1 MADRLVCRECH
12 RVQHESISEGDACE
26 ACGSTSL
33 TEDWAGYVVITHPE
47 KSKIAEEMG
56 VTEPGKYALKVR

>member
-1 MADRLVCRECH
+1 MVDRLVCRECH
-12 RVQHESISEGDACE
+12 RVQESPDPEACE

-33 TEDWAGYVVITHPE
+33 TEDWAGYVIISHPE
-47 KSKIAEEMG
+47 KSAIAAEMS

>member
-1 MADRLVCRECH
+1 MGDRVVCRECH
-12 RVQHESISEGDACE
+12 RVQNSEEVE

-47 KSKIAEEMG
+47 ESDIAEEMD

>member
-1 MADRLVCRECH
+1 MGDRLACRECH
-12 RVQHESISEGDACE
+12 RVQESAEVEACV

-47 KSKIAEEMG
+47 KSDIAAEMEA
-56 VTEPGKYALKVR
+56 TEPGKYALKVR